1 MNDMHID
8 RIAPTRRPSGRC
20 DGTQSWQSL
29 LFMHWRVPVETLS
42 RVIPSALELDTFQ
55 GDAYLGIVPF
65 QMRAIRPRWLPRS
78 MAFNFLETNVRTYVV
93 HRGRPGVYFF
103 SLDASSRLAV
113 MAARWG
119 WSLPY
124 FYASMSHRLDSGK
137 IRYQSRRASGVR
149 HDVSFRVGT
158 EESISQPGTLDHFLF
173 ERYLLF
179 VERHGEVH
187 VGQVHHDPYRVRTA
201 EIDELDDD
209 LARAAGVDLLA
220 GMPDLAHYCD
230 GVDVEVFG
238 IQPATIESAADTAS
252 S

>member
-1 MNDMHID
+1 MSDRKVD
-8 RIAPTRRPSGRC
+8 RIAPTRRPAGRS

-42 RVIPSALELDTFQ
+42 RAIPASLELDTFD
-55 GDAYLGIVPF
+55 GTAYLGIVPF
-65 QMRAIRPRWLPRS
+65 QMRDVRPRWLPRS

-93 HRGRPGVYFF
+93 HRGRPGVFFF

-113 MAARWG
+113 MAARLG

-124 FYASMSHRLDSGK
+124 YYARMRHHIDSGT
-137 IRYQSRRASGVR
+137 IRYESSRASGVK
-149 HDVSFRVGT
+149 HEVSFRFGNDEAV
-158 EESISQPGTLDHFLF
+158 SQPGTLEHFLF

-179 VERHGEVH
+179 VERRGKVH
-187 VGQVHHDPYRVRTA
+187 VGQVHHDPYRVRSA
-201 EIDELDDD
+201 EIDSVRDD
-209 LARAAGVDLLA
+209 LARAARVVLPE

-238 IQPATIESAADTAS
+238 IQPAAN
-252 S
+252 

>member
-1 MNDMHID
+1 MSDTDID
-8 RIAPTRRPSGRC
+8 RIAPTRRPAGRC

-42 RVIPSALELDTFQ
+42 QAIPSDLELDTFN
-55 GDAYLGIVPF
+55 GTAYLGIVPF
-65 QMRAIRPRWLPRS
+65 QMRAVRSRWLPRS

-93 HRGRPGVYFF
+93 HRGRPGVFFF

-124 FYASMSHRLDSGK
+124 YNARMNHHNDSGT
-137 IRYQSRRASGVR
+137 IRYESCRATRVS

-158 EESISQPGTLDHFLF
+158 DEAVSQPGTLEHFLF

-179 VERHGEVH
+179 VERHGGVH
-187 VGQVHHDPYRVRTA
+187 VGQVHHDPYRVRIA
-201 EIDELDDD
+201 EIDALDDG
-209 LARAAGVDLLA
+209 LARAAGVDLPA

-230 GVDVEVFG
+230 GVDVEVFA
-238 IQPATIESAADTAS
+238 IQPATN
-252 S
+252 